1 MRFKKY
7 STNTRLQRVV
17 KTYLRILK
25 FVTPYWKHLNLS
37 IIFTILYAILNGA
50 SVYLTIPLLDTLF
63 QEGQKQP
70 AQVSQTSTV
79 QNATSI
85 LPNWVI
91 NIGERITNSFNNF
104 VFSGDK
110 INALFKICLLVVFAF
125 LLKNIFGYLQ
135 AYFLSFVEQ
144 GSMKDLRDAAY
155 KHLHQLPMSYFKQE
169 RVGNLIS
176 RITND
181 VNVVQNSISAA
192 FLNLIREPL
201 TIIVFIGIA
210 LSISWQ
216 LTLLAFVIL
225 PFSMLIIAW
234 IGLKLRKHSS
244 AIQAKMADI
253 TSILQETISG
263 VKIVKAFGMENY
275 ENKKFTSETHSF
287 FKMMLRI
294 VRIRNAS
301 SPITEFLSVIVGAVI
316 IYYGGVL
323 VLQNQS
329 LKAAE
334 FMGFLFAIFQLM
346 PPIKELSTVNNR
358 IQESSAA
365 GDRIFEILDNKPA
378 IVDATDAKEFNYF
391 NNTISFDHIL
401 FHYDDGDDLV
411 LDDINFSVNKGEI
424 IALVGP
430 SGGGKST
437 LVDLIPRFYDPTSGK
452 ILIDGNDIKKIKIQ
466 NLRSLMGI
474 VTQETILFNESIKNN
489 IAYGLGDYPIE
500 KIIEAAKTAN
510 AHRFITELPDGYET
524 KIGERGLKLSGG
536 QRQRISI
543 ARAILKNPEI
553 MIFDEATSAL
563 DNESELL
570 VQEAIER
577 MMVNRTTF
585 VIAHRLSTIRN
596 ASRIIVL
603 DKGKI
608 IQTGTHDELI
618 QDSNGLYRK
627 FYEMQFRDNNGS

>member
-1 MRFKKY
+1 M
-7 STNTRLQRVV
+7 S
-17 KTYLRILK
+17 TYLRILK
-25 FVTPYWKHLNLS
+25 FVKPYWKHLVVS
-37 IIFTILYAILNGA
+37 VFCTIMYAILNGL

-63 QEGQKQP
+63 QSSG
-70 AQVSQTSTV
+70 STAATQSSSVNTAKNLLPGWIVKIETEVV
-79 QNATSI
+79 Q
-85 LPNWVI
+85 
-91 NIGERITNSFNNF
+91 GFDHF

-110 INALFKICLLVVFAF
+110 IEALLRICILVVTAF
-125 LLKNIFGYLQ
+125 FFKNVFGYLQ
-135 AYFLSFVEQ
+135 AYYLSYVEQ
-144 GSMKDLRDAAY
+144 GTMKDLRDKAY
-155 KHLHQLPMSYFKQE
+155 SHLHELPMGYFKQE

-176 RITND
+176 RIVND

-192 FLNLIREPL
+192 FLNLIRDPL

-216 LTLLAFVIL
+216 LTLLSFIAL
-225 PFSMLIIAW
+225 PFSMGIIAW
-234 IGLKLRKHSS
+234 IGLKLRRQSTH
-244 AIQAKMADI
+244 IQAKMADI

-263 VKIVKAFGMENY
+263 VKIVKAFGMEEY
-275 ENKKFTSETHSF
+275 ENKKFVNETRSF
-287 FKMMLRI
+287 FKMMLKITRT
-294 VRIRNAS
+294 RNAS
-301 SPITEFLSVIVGAVI
+301 SPITEFLSVLVGAVI

-323 VLQNQS
+323 VLQHNS

-334 FMGFLFAIFQLM
+334 FLGFLFAIFQLM

-365 GDRIFEILDNKPA
+365 GDRIFEILDTKPA
-378 IVDATDAKEFNYF
+378 IVNLPDAIDKKEFDGK
-391 NNTISFDHIL
+391 IVFDKL
-401 FHYDDGDDLV
+401 FFHYSDSDETV
-411 LDDINFSVNKGEI
+411 LNNINFEVNKGEI
-424 IALVGP
+424 VALVGP

-437 LVDLIPRFYDPTSGK
+437 LVDLIPRFYDPTSGR
-452 ILIDGNDIKKIKIQ
+452 ILIDGIDVKNIKISC
-466 NLRSLMGI
+466 LRSLMGI
-474 VTQETILFNESIKNN
+474 VTQETILFNETVKSN
-489 IAYGLGDYPIE
+489 IAYGLGDYPME
-500 KIIEAAKTAN
+500 RIIEAAKAAN
-510 AHRFITELPDGYET
+510 AHSFITDLPEGYDT
-524 KIGERGLKLSGG
+524 IIGERGLKISGG

-603 DKGKI
+603 DRGSI
-608 IQTGTHDELI
+608 IQMGTHDELI
-618 QDSNGLYRK
+618 QDVNGLYRK
-627 FYEMQFRDNNGS
+627 FYEMQFRD